1 MPLMLQIGFGLN
13 PFQSGMITFAGAIG
27 AITTKFM
34 AKRVFAA
41 TGFRSTLIGA
51 GIVGA
56 CTTLANSFFT
66 PETPYPLIMI
76 FLVTAGFARSFFFTG
91 SNALS
96 YSDIEDSQAS
106 QATSMASVLQQ
117 ISLALGVAFAA
128 SILEVSSMMSGT
140 HLRTADFHIA
150 FTIVALVSLFAIV
163 PIIRMDGNA
172 GAAVSGHRGKVSQP
186 AGDQSS
192 EASSASAS
200 TMRLA
205 LAALEVLGKQEHFH

>member
-1 MPLMLQIGFGLN
+1 
-13 PFQSGMITFAGAIG
+13 
-27 AITTKFM
+27 
-34 AKRVFAA
+34 
-41 TGFRSTLIGA
+41 
-51 GIVGA
+51 
-56 CTTLANSFFT
+56 
-66 PETPYPLIMI
+66 MI

-140 HLRTADFHIA
+140 HLQLADFHIA

-163 PIIRMDGNA
+163 PIIRMDSNA

-186 AGDQSS
+186 A
-192 EASSASAS
+192 E
-200 TMRLA
+200 
-205 LAALEVLGKQEHFH
+205 